1 MSGGRTIT
9 LEMIYEEVRKVREE
23 LGRLEDLIE
32 ALLIESLPEAELSPE
47 ELEEV
52 RRALEEMR
60 KGEYITL
67 EELRE

>member
-23 LGRLEDLIE
+23 IGRLEDLIE
-32 ALLIESLPEAELSPE
+32 ALLIEGLPEAELSPG

-52 RRALEEMR
+52 RRALEEMKR
-60 KGEYITL
+60 GEYMTL
-67 EELRE
+67 EELKE

>member
-23 LGRLEDLIE
+23 IGRLEDLIE
-32 ALLIESLPEAELSPE
+32 ALLIEGLPETELSPG

-52 RRALEEMR
+52 RRALEEVKR
-60 KGEYITL
+60 GEYMTL
-67 EELRE
+67 EELKE